1 MVDCTCVV
9 FYNILIYEMQMVKQ
23 VILGKLKLSE
33 AEVSRFMYAWM
44 MKFFLTVGNIMG
56 WTLTLSIT
64 LTHFSINAL
73 PIILLVNALFAIA
86 GMFMYAVLIKYIKS
100 KHLIIITSFL
110 AIFCLIN
117 AAILREN
124 KVLLLLFILI
134 ATGLFITQISILI
147 SSYIESLLTPSEA
160 EKLVPRI
167 DSSETIGGI
176 IGGVLLVALGFAS
189 MSTKLLWLW
198 AIFLA
203 AFLFIFTFVKPQLP
217 SHLLF
222 IKKSNKF
229 KKKSKINGLI
239 VGFNEIRKTPFLKL
253 LLYASIFNWIL
264 AQLIEF
270 QFAKAVN
277 DSIASSHSSLLEHEI
292 ALTYG
297 LGSLQILFHFS
308 ALMMEFFA
316 ANRILQMLGTLGGFV
331 LHAILTFLSGIA
343 VLFSFSYFTA
353 VLLRNNFEMSS
364 IIHKTSY
371 ETAYYAFKYG
381 TQKSIREIFE
391 GLVMPIGVIIG
402 TLILLAIEFFFIEEH
417 YIYPINIILIF
428 VIFGLLYVVFQ
439 LRERFFKMVKKN
451 LHSLIPYEK
460 YHAIEVLG
468 QMGHNAAV
476 SELQQL
482 YWSTKD
488 LRIKKKIIESLA
500 SKGSHDILA
509 FLIKILEKDNIY
521 FKKAAI
527 EILYVILFKKVGFR
541 ALDKKLQAKLMVVL
555 YKLAETEKY
564 QIQYI
569 SLKILAY
576 LDANFIDKLLSME
589 TQNVNLGK
597 LLQLHCHND
606 LNFNKYMMQVINKD
620 ELDVLCEIARDVK
633 TREINHY
640 LKNKSRSRDLKTRMM
655 ATYGLL
661 NMHNFSFCA
670 DLINLLLY
678 GNKVMFNEGLSYIR
692 NLSSTG
698 KEQIKLALAERNILN
713 NIPLTEDGKRTIAKL
728 QRIYKLTDE

>member
-1 MVDCTCVV
+1 
-9 FYNILIYEMQMVKQ
+9 
-23 VILGKLKLSE
+23 
-33 AEVSRFMYAWM
+33 
-44 MKFFLTVGNIMG
+44 
-56 WTLTLSIT
+56 
-64 LTHFSINAL
+64 
-73 PIILLVNALFAIA
+73 
-86 GMFMYAVLIKYIKS
+86 
-100 KHLIIITSFL
+100 
-110 AIFCLIN
+110 
-117 AAILREN
+117 
-124 KVLLLLFILI
+124 
-134 ATGLFITQISILI
+134 
-147 SSYIESLLTPSEA
+147 
-160 EKLVPRI
+160 
-167 DSSETIGGI
+167 
-176 IGGVLLVALGFAS
+176 
-189 MSTKLLWLW
+189 
-198 AIFLA
+198 
-203 AFLFIFTFVKPQLP
+203 
-217 SHLLF
+217 
-222 IKKSNKF
+222 
-229 KKKSKINGLI
+229 
-239 VGFNEIRKTPFLKL
+239 
-253 LLYASIFNWIL
+253 
-264 AQLIEF
+264 
-270 QFAKAVN
+270 
-277 DSIASSHSSLLEHEI
+277 
-292 ALTYG
+292 
-297 LGSLQILFHFS
+297 
-308 ALMMEFFA
+308 
-316 ANRILQMLGTLGGFV
+316 
-331 LHAILTFLSGIA
+331 
-343 VLFSFSYFTA
+343 
-353 VLLRNNFEMSS
+353 
-364 IIHKTSY
+364 
-371 ETAYYAFKYG
+371 
-381 TQKSIREIFE
+381 
-391 GLVMPIGVIIG
+391 
-402 TLILLAIEFFFIEEH
+402 
-417 YIYPINIILIF
+417 
-428 VIFGLLYVVFQ
+428 
-439 LRERFFKMVKKN
+439 MVKKN

-698 KEQIKLALAERNILN
+698 KEQIKLALAEKNILSS
-713 NIPLTEDGKRTIAKL
+713 IPLTEDGKRTIAKL